1 MCIYCFIDLY
11 SNMKLGKVALFL
23 ELIVLGA
30 SANGTNETLD
40 TTTLTPTT
48 NDIQAIEDNERYVVE
63 LTSDSFN
70 VQVANKSHFVMFYD
84 SM

>member
-1 MCIYCFIDLY
+1 
-11 SNMKLGKVALFL
+11 MKLGKVALFL

-30 SANGTNETLD
+30 SANGSNETFN
-40 TTTLTPTT
+40 TTTLIPTT
-48 NDIQAIEDNERYVVE
+48 NAIQAIEDDDSNVVD